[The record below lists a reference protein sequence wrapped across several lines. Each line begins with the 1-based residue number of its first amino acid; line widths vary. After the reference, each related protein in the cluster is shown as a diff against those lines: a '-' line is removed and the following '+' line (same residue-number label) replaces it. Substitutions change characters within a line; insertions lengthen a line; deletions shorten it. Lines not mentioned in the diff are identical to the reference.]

1 MGMST
6 EKQFAEVS
14 FLASDVAKRAAEL
27 GVTITEETAAELL
40 DEWEDELQIDMM
52 ECGGKIIDRAIENL

>member
-40 DEWEDELQIDMM
+40 DEWRTNFRLT
-52 ECGGKIIDRAIENL
+52 